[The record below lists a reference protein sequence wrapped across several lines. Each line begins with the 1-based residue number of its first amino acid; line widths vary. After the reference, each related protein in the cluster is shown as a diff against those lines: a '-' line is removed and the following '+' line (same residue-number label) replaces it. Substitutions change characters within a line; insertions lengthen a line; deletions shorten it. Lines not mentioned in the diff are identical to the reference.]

1 MPRLIGLWALALAGI
16 AVGLYSLKVARDDPG
31 FAFAGSAP
39 SGVALLGAGWALIGV
54 GVVSRRRQPES
65 GFGLLLAAAGLAWF
79 LVEWP
84 NPGVGSALAFTAGL
98 ALYAAC
104 PPLAAHAALSY
115 PEGRIR
121 PVSARP
127 ALVFAYVGAIV
138 VLGVLPALVF
148 DPRAEGCSTCPRN
161 LLLVDG
167 DSGTAD
173 DLYRLGLVLGAAWAF
188 LLGVLVA
195 GRLVTATPAER
206 RVTGPILGA
215 CSVYLGLVAAT
226 FAVNLDRGFLSTD
239 DLSRKLWL
247 GQAAA
252 LSALALAV
260 VSGWLRA
267 LRTRSHVAQ
276 LVLELAQ
283 SPPPGGLRDML
294 ADLLGDPALILAYP
308 REDGRYV
315 DARGRRVVLPLRLAV
330 TPIVSDGRRL
340 AVLAHRPAL
349 LDDPE
354 LPRQVAAAARLALEN
369 ERLQAEAAA
378 RLEELRESRA
388 RIVAAGDAERK
399 RLERDLHDGAQQRLV
414 GLSLTLRLLRSQH
427 TTPDARLDEAEAQLR
442 QAIGE
447 LRELAHGIYPSV
459 LADEGLAAALEA
471 LREESRVPIEI
482 RSLPEARCAPLVESA
497 GYSVVLET
505 ASAAM
510 GRLAVAASSADG
522 RLVIETEARGLDG
535 FDLVDLQDRV
545 AAVGGEIGVERAA
558 NGVVTIRVD
567 LPCGS

>member
-1 MPRLIGLWALALAGI
+1 
-16 AVGLYSLKVARDDPG
+16 
-31 FAFAGSAP
+31 
-39 SGVALLGAGWALIGV
+39 
-54 GVVSRRRQPES
+54 
-65 GFGLLLAAAGLAWF
+65 
-79 LVEWP
+79 
-84 NPGVGSALAFTAGL
+84 
-98 ALYAAC
+98 
-104 PPLAAHAALSY
+104 LSY

-294 ADLLGDPALILAYP
+294 ADLLGDPELILAYP

-340 AVLAHRPAL
+340 AVLAHRSAL

-399 RLERDLHDGAQQRLV
+399 RLEHDLHDGAQQRLV
-414 GLSLTLRLLRSQH
+414 GLSLRLRLLRSLH

-442 QAIGE
+442 RAIGE

-482 RSLPEARCAPLVESA
+482 RSLPEARCTPLVESV
-497 GYSVVLET
+497 GYTVVLET
-505 ASAAM
+505 ASAAT
-510 GRLAVAASSADG
+510 GRLAVAASSAHG
-522 RLVIETEARGLDG
+522 RLVVETEARALDR
-535 FDLVDLQDRV
+535 FDLAELEDRV